1 MYKHFFKPL
10 FDFLLSLL
18 AIIILSPFFLLF
30 TPIVAIAMKGNPFF
44 VQERAGK
51 KGKPFKLIKYR
62 SMTNKRDKD
71 GNLLPNEQRITKFG
85 KLLRKLSLDELPQ
98 IFNIFF
104 GQMSIVGP
112 RPLHMKYNER
122 YNYVQKKR
130 LDVRPGL
137 TGYAQVHG
145 RNAVSWEEKFDKD
158 VFYVDNLSF
167 RLDVKIF
174 FDTIISVLKK
184 QGIDKEGQ
192 VGTEEFLGTRP
203 NIELKEVSLEDLEV
217 MLKWRNDENVFRYLG
232 GGYHPIDADK
242 MREILNAMI
251 KENDL
256 NTAKRYIICYNDVKV
271 GFIGLYCLD
280 SADHVAE
287 LGVYL
292 GEQEYRG
299 RGVATQA
306 CLQLEDIA
314 RTYGIK
320 KIRLKVV
327 SENIAAVKMYNS
339 LGYIKTIFSF
349 SAQARAIRW
358 SDISRRRSQDKA
370 RSLPPIAKISRLRYM
385 MPTSV
390 ISCRA

>member
-130 LDVRPGL
+130 LNVRPGL

-256 NTAKRYIICYNDVKV
+256 NTAKRYIIC
-271 GFIGLYCLD
+271 
-280 SADHVAE
+280 S
-287 LGVYL
+287 
-292 GEQEYRG
+292 
-299 RGVATQA
+299 
-306 CLQLEDIA
+306 
-314 RTYGIK
+314 
-320 KIRLKVV
+320 
-327 SENIAAVKMYNS
+327 
-339 LGYIKTIFSF
+339 
-349 SAQARAIRW
+349 
-358 SDISRRRSQDKA
+358 
-370 RSLPPIAKISRLRYM
+370 
-385 MPTSV
+385 
-390 ISCRA
+390 

>member
-30 TPIVAIAMKGNPFF
+30 TLIVAIAMKGDPFF

-145 RNAVSWEEKFDKD
+145 RNAISWEEKFDKD

-184 QGIDKEGQ
+184 TG
-192 VGTEEFLGTRP
+192 
-203 NIELKEVSLEDLEV
+203 N
-217 MLKWRNDENVFRYLG
+217 
-232 GGYHPIDADK
+232 
-242 MREILNAMI
+242 
-251 KENDL
+251 
-256 NTAKRYIICYNDVKV
+256 
-271 GFIGLYCLD
+271 
-280 SADHVAE
+280 
-287 LGVYL
+287 
-292 GEQEYRG
+292 
-299 RGVATQA
+299 
-306 CLQLEDIA
+306 
-314 RTYGIK
+314 
-320 KIRLKVV
+320 
-327 SENIAAVKMYNS
+327 
-339 LGYIKTIFSF
+339 
-349 SAQARAIRW
+349 
-358 SDISRRRSQDKA
+358 
-370 RSLPPIAKISRLRYM
+370 
-385 MPTSV
+385 
-390 ISCRA
+390 

>member
-130 LDVRPGL
+130 LNVRPGL

-145 RNAVSWEEKFDKD
+145 RNAISWEEKFDKD

-184 QGIDKEGQ
+184 QGIDKEGL
-192 VGTEEFLGTRP
+192 VGTEDFLGTRP
-203 NIELKEVSLEDLEV
+203 NIELKEVSLEDMDV

-256 NTAKRYIICYNDVKV
+256 KTAKRYIICYNDVKV

-280 SADHVAE
+280 SVDHVAE

-292 GEQEYRG
+292 GEHEYRG
-299 RGVATQA
+299 RGLATQA

-314 RTYGIK
+314 RKYGIE

-339 LGYIKTIFSF
+339 LGYIKTDTHVGERTI
-349 SAQARAIRW
+349 
-358 SDISRRRSQDKA
+358 DNKA
-370 RSLPPIAKISRLRYM
+370 VDVDYM
-385 MPTSV
+385 EKV
-390 ISCRA
+390 L